1 MNMVVSHWS
10 ASLLVLAAAVAAA
23 VVHLLGM
30 RGLAADAR
38 RRRERL
44 PGTLVREAAVFYAG
58 LLAVLLAL
66 VSPVA
71 YWAQRFIWV
80 RSVQDVLL
88 AIVAPALIVLGAP
101 WLVLRRSAGHRP
113 REPEAAA
120 VEPELALGWLRLPI
134 AVTVAFNLAWCG
146 WHLPV
151 LYDAARAHQWVFAC
165 EVITY
170 LGLGV
175 LFWLQLVGS
184 RPSVPRL
191 APLRRVTL
199 LVGTAGIGAVFAMV
213 LVFGSAVLY
222 PGYLSS
228 RHLAPSVVADQQVG
242 GAVLWVIPLVPYFVA
257 MVALLVRWLKDEE
270 SADLATDL
278 DRLLKPARSGWP
290 SWPGLRS
297 SR

>member
-1 MNMVVSHWS
+1 MNMVVSHWP
-10 ASLLVLAAAVAAA
+10 ASILVLAAAA
-23 VVHLLGM
+23 VHLLGL

-44 PGTLVREAAVFYAG
+44 PDALVREAAVFYSG

-101 WLVLRRSAGHRP
+101 WLVLRRGTGHRP
-113 REPEAAA
+113 QEPETAAA
-120 VEPELALGWLRLPI
+120 EPEHALGWLRVPI
-134 AVTVAFNLAWCG
+134 VVTVAFNLAWCG

-151 LYDAARAHQWVFAC
+151 LYDAARARQPVFAC
-165 EVITY
+165 EAITY
-170 LGLGV
+170 LSLGV
-175 LFWLQLVGS
+175 LFWLQLAGS

-191 APLRRVTL
+191 APLRRAAL
-199 LVGTAGIGAVFAMV
+199 LVGTAGIGAVLAMV
-213 LVFGSAVLY
+213 LAFGSAVLY
-222 PGYLSS
+222 PGYLAS
-228 RHLAPSVVADQQVG
+228 RHHALSVVADQQVG
-242 GAVLWVIPLVPYFVA
+242 GAVLWVIPLVPYFVVT
-257 MVALLVRWLKDEE
+257 VALLVRWLKDEE
-270 SADLATDL
+270 SADLATGL
-278 DRLLKPARSGWP
+278 DRLAKPARPAWP
-290 SWPGLRS
+290 SRPGLRS

>member
-1 MNMVVSHWS
+1 MNMVVSHWP
-10 ASLLVLAAAVAAA
+10 ASLLVWAVLVAAA
-23 VVHLLGM
+23 AAHLLGL

-38 RRRERL
+38 RKRERL
-44 PGTLVREAAVFYAG
+44 PDGLTREAAVYYGG

-66 VSPVA
+66 ASPIA
-71 YWAQRFIWV
+71 YWSQRFIWV

-101 WLVLRRSAGHRP
+101 WLALRRGARYP
-113 REPEAAA
+113 WRAPETAA
-120 VEPELALGWLRLPI
+120 VTPEQALGWLRVPI

-151 LYDAARAHQWVFAC
+151 FYGAARAHGLVFAC

-170 LGLGV
+170 LGCGV
-175 LFWLQLVGS
+175 LFWRQLIGS
-184 RPSVPRL
+184 RPHVPRL

-199 LVGTAGIGAVFAMV
+199 VVGTAAIGAAFAMV
-213 LVFGSAVLY
+213 LVFGSTLLY
-222 PGYLSS
+222 PGYLGS
-228 RHLAPSVVADQQVG
+228 RHHAASVVADQQVG

-257 MVALLVRWLKDEE
+257 TVALLVRWLNDEE
-270 SADLATDL
+270 SADMAAGF

-290 SWPGLRS
+290 SWPSLRS
-297 SR
+297 

>member
-10 ASLLVLAAAVAAA
+10 ASLLALAVLGAAAP
-23 VVHLLGM
+23 HPLGL

-38 RRRERL
+38 RKRERL
-44 PGTLVREAAVFYAG
+44 ADRLIREAAVFYLG

-71 YWAQRFIWV
+71 YWAQRFVWV

-101 WLVLRRSAGHRP
+101 WLVLRRGVRYP
-113 REPEAAA
+113 GQEPKRAA
-120 VEPELALGWLRLPI
+120 VEPEQALGWLRMPI
-134 AVTVAFNLAWCG
+134 AVTVAFNLAWCA

-151 LYDAARAHQWVFAC
+151 LYDAARSHRLVFAC
-165 EVITY
+165 EAITY
-170 LGLGV
+170 LGCGV
-175 LFWLQLVGS
+175 LFWCQLIGS
-184 RPSVPRL
+184 RPHVPRL

-199 LVGTAGIGAVFAMV
+199 LVGTAAIGAGLAMM
-213 LVFGSAVLY
+213 LVFGSEVLY

-228 RHLAPSVVADQQVG
+228 QHRAVSLVADQQVG
-242 GAVLWVIPLVPYFVA
+242 GAVLWVLPLVPYFVA
-257 MVALLVRWLKDEE
+257 IVALLVRWLNDEE
-270 SADLATDL
+270 SADMATGL
-278 DRLLKPARSGWP
+278 DRLLNPARSGWT

-297 SR
+297 PR

>member
-10 ASLLVLAAAVAAA
+10 AGLLVLAAVVAVAAA
-23 VVHLLGM
+23 HLLGL

-38 RRRERL
+38 RKRERL
-44 PGTLVREAAVFYAG
+44 PDGLIREAAVFYLG

-71 YWAQRFIWV
+71 YWAQRFVWV

-101 WLVLRRSAGHRP
+101 WLVLGRGVQRRPPEPDTAMA
-113 REPEAAA
+113 EPEQ
-120 VEPELALGWLRLPI
+120 ALGWLRVPI

-151 LYDAARAHQWVFAC
+151 LYDAARAHGLVFAC

-170 LGLGV
+170 LGFGV
-175 LFWLQLVGS
+175 LFWLQLIGS
-184 RPSVPRL
+184 RPYAPRL

-199 LVGTAGIGAVFAMV
+199 LVGTAAIGAGFAVV
-213 LVFGSAVLY
+213 LVFGSEVLY
-222 PGYLSS
+222 PSYLSRQHRAVS
-228 RHLAPSVVADQQVG
+228 LVADQQVG
-242 GAVLWVIPLVPYFVA
+242 GAVLWVLPLVPYFVA
-257 MVALLVRWLKDEE
+257 MVALLVRWLSDEE
-270 SADLATDL
+270 SADMATGF
-278 DRLLKPARSGWP
+278 DRLLNPARSGWT

-297 SR
+297 PR